1 MRRCGKQPSLDAAAR
16 LRGRQPTDRIESA
29 WTLANDNQDLARRVP
44 ANDHGE
50 AERKVL
56 DAFWKAIFGFLL
68 AVEARANITL
78 LSS

>member
-1 MRRCGKQPSLDAAAR
+1 MRTLTRKAA
-16 LRGRQPTDRIESA
+16 TDRIESA

-44 ANDHGE
+44 VNDHGE

-68 AVEARANITL
+68 AVEARANITS